1 MRTKQE
7 IIDGLEAWSRD
18 ERLGD
23 GMLLR
28 EAAAALRA
36 APPAPAPELV
46 SLVQKWQKAQHEAI
60 VQGTAAACVESGFMD
75 LTLMHWKPPAAPTP
89 APTGDDIEAARGYLI
104 HALRSGEVGA
114 IKAAARVLG
123 HVCPRCGVPSSAC
136 DAYCADCARPVGE
149 TPAPRKSDLPCVCGH
164 EYDDHFHGPSH
175 NGAPYCNEC
184 HCGQYVAVRTIT
196 RRGETP
202 ADRKEP
208 TS

>member
-1 MRTKQE
+1 MNDHET
-7 IIDGLEAWSRD
+7 I
-18 ERLGD
+18 
-23 GMLLR
+23 LR
-28 EAAAALRA
+28 ELADDSALETYALGQAACIAGADALAALRA
-36 APPAPAPELV
+36 APPAP
-46 SLVQKWQKAQHEAI
+46 
-60 VQGTAAACVESGFMD
+60 
-75 LTLMHWKPPAAPTP
+75 TP
-89 APTGDDIEAARGYLI
+89 APTADLV
-104 HALRSGEVGA
+104 ALVQEWQRA
-114 IKAAARVLG
+114 Y
-123 HVCPRCGVPSSAC
+123 
-136 DAYCADCARPVGE
+136 DAYCAPAATPSPGEFHRYRDAAGALRAWTPAALSSPVGE